1 MAKKTSRPSTWA
13 KAVKYVVYIVMLLV
27 VINFVGTAIGPTTI
41 NTSSNLPNQHTAE
54 FLAKKA
60 KIVEKYGEE
69 YYRRAYDV
77 APGLKALTKLYG
89 HPKKLDTS
97 KVITNVA
104 EHEDLLAEYAGR
116 LELSVASCM
125 RRTSMLKRA
134 FDRFDS
140 GLLSPEFV
148 AREDHMTQVAM
159 YEAVM
164 AFDRARSAMR
174 MQGRDADF
182 PKLMGQID
190 GAITRVEKTKGEK
203 GFGR

>member
-1 MAKKTSRPSTWA
+1 
-13 KAVKYVVYIVMLLV
+13 MLLV
-27 VINFVGTAIGPTTI
+27 VINFVVTAIGPTTI
-41 NTSSNLPNQHTAE
+41 NTSSDLPNQHTAE

-60 KIVEKYGEE
+60 KVIEKYGEE
-69 YYRRAYDV
+69 YYRKAYDV
-77 APGLKALTKLYG
+77 APGLKALTKLHG
-89 HPKKLDTS
+89 HPKNFDTH

-104 EHEDLLAEYAGR
+104 EHEDLLAEYAER
-116 LELSVASCM
+116 LDLSVASCM

-164 AFDRARSAMR
+164 ALDRARSAMR
-174 MQGRDADF
+174 MQGREADF
-182 PKLMGQID
+182 PELIGQID
-190 GAITRVEKTKGEK
+190 GAVTRVEKTKGEK
-203 GFGR
+203 GLGR